1 MYGTAASGQEQVIAS
16 SESRPGP
23 QLRTGRRQHLFQ
35 LGRQLSRQQLKG
47 AGSYLPE
54 RLVVGLVWDPTTR
67 TANAEAGVTGQSPAR
82 RPAAGGDHDD
92 VGVFADVE
100 AVADPYPGGVGRLR
114 RG

>member
-35 LGRQLSRQQLKG
+35 LDRQLSRQQLP
-47 AGSYLPE
+47 AASYLPE